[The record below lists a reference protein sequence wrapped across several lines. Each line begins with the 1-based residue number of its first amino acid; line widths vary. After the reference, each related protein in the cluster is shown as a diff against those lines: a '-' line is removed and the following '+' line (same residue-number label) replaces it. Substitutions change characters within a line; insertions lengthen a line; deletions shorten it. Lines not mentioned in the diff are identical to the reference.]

1 MNAHDF
7 HGYTVVLMWSADAGV
22 GYPADCVAGLM
33 KHPYLDVNRQD
44 FVGYSAL
51 TWACD
56 RGRTE
61 IVKILLGD
69 ESLRIRHSIL
79 VG

>member
-1 MNAHDF
+1 
-7 HGYTVVLMWSADAGV
+7 MWSADADV

-44 FVGYSAL
+44 FDGYSAL

-61 IVKILLGD
+61 IVKILLSD